1 MRTPRKVK
9 FKVGQIIQNKKT
21 KAIYVIIP
29 DSGSCEQSTQKRLS
43 EITQD
48 YEVWKVKIKKVSY
61 V

>member
-21 KAIYVIIP
+21 KSIYVVIP
-29 DSGSCEQSTQKRLS
+29 NSGSCEQSTQKRLS

-48 YEVWKVKIKKVSY
+48 YEVWKVKRQKVLY